1 MRGGCSG
8 WATKAGTRRRYFQ
21 FAGFT
26 RYDAASWA
34 RGRLMRR
41 RDFLTLFAGT
51 AALLPSAARAQ
62 QPASSRRIAVLMNT
76 AADSPEAEPRLKALR
91 EGLQQFG
98 WIDGSN
104 VRVDIRWGANDA
116 DLDRKYAAELVSLAP
131 DVIVA
136 AGTLSVAA
144 LLRVT
149 RTVPIVFCN
158 VADPVGAGFVDSLAR
173 PGGNATGFTLF
184 EYTISAKWLEILKV
198 IVPDL
203 KRAGVLRDPSNP
215 AAIAQFGVIQAAAQ
229 TVGVDLRPISTTDA
243 AEMERAI
250 GSFAAAAAGGLV
262 VTPSA
267 TESLQRDLII
277 KLAARHKLPA
287 VYPFRVWVVAGGLIS
302 YGPDSVDEFGRAG
315 AYVDRIL
322 NGVKPAELPVQ
333 APTKYAMSINRKTAT
348 ALGVAIPEKVLA
360 TADEVIE

>member
-1 MRGGCSG
+1 M
-8 WATKAGTRRRYFQ
+8 RRREF
-21 FAGFT
+21 FT
-26 RYDAASWA
+26 LFGTVAASWS
-34 RGRLMRR
+34 L
-41 RDFLTLFAGT
+41 
-51 AALLPSAARAQ
+51 SARAQ
-62 QPASSRRIAVLMNT
+62 QTERPRRIGVLMNT

-98 WIDGSN
+98 WIDGGN
-104 VRVDIRWGANDA
+104 LRIDVRWGANDV
-116 DLDRKYAAELVSLAP
+116 DLDRKYAAELVALAP

-198 IVPDL
+198 IAPDL
-203 KRAGVLRDPSNP
+203 TRAGVLRDPSNP

-229 TVGVDLRPISTTDA
+229 SIGVDLRPISTTDA

-250 GSFAAAAAGGLV
+250 GSFAAGSTGGLV

-267 TESLQRDLII
+267 TESFQRDLIV
-277 KLAARHKLPA
+277 KLAGRHKLPA

-302 YGPDSVDEFGRAG
+302 YGPDSVDEFRRAG

-348 ALGVAIPEKVLA
+348 ALGLTIPDKLLA

>member
-1 MRGGCSG
+1 M
-8 WATKAGTRRRYFQ
+8 RRREF
-21 FAGFT
+21 FT
-26 RYDAASWA
+26 LFGTVAASWS
-34 RGRLMRR
+34 
-41 RDFLTLFAGT
+41 
-51 AALLPSAARAQ
+51 LPARAQ
-62 QPASSRRIAVLMNT
+62 QTERPRRIGVLMNT

-98 WIDGSN
+98 WIDGGN
-104 VRVDIRWGANDA
+104 LRIDLRWGANDV
-116 DLDRKYAAELVSLAP
+116 DLDRKYAAELVALAP

-198 IVPDL
+198 IAPDL
-203 KRAGVLRDPSNP
+203 TRAGVLRDPSNP

-229 TVGVDLRPISTTDA
+229 SIGVDLRPISTTDA

-250 GSFAAAAAGGLV
+250 GSFAAGSTGGLV

-267 TESLQRDLII
+267 TESFQRDLIV
-277 KLAARHKLPA
+277 KLAMRHKLPA

-302 YGPDSVDEFGRAG
+302 YGPDSVDEFRRAG

-348 ALGVAIPEKVLA
+348 ALGLTIPDKLLA